1 MRCGRRSTRRCPNAP
16 RPAGGR
22 GRRCRRHR
30 SHDSFA
36 PHKGA
41 ATECWQCSHSP
52 VGVPKSPARH
62 GINNLAA
69 AYLML
74 SDRDSAVCG
83 PSARGGRL
91 RRARPIE
98 GPPVPRASQGALR
111 QSSNPCGNVTKLQYM
126 VLIWRQPFPRLWLA
140 GPAPHATDPSVSE
153 TAESDLQP
161 RHAMVTPIGSSPAL
175 CWRVRKGVGVQRTG
189 LPLWQARKSTLT
201 CGLVAAMVGV
211 VACYFV
217 SAGWEAD
224 VPQYQRRAASEA
236 ACEAAAAEI
245 SRLRLQSP
253 IKFVDDCV
261 QPKVTPV
268 SNRPGHLIV
277 TRVVEVQIGRATAK
291 KTYSALMDGRRA
303 DAWHMIQVGSAPN
316 ELSVVLWPGS
326 LAQTNELAERP
337 SPNSSQSH

>member
-52 VGVPKSPARH
+52 VDVPKSPARH

-175 CWRVRKGVGVQRTG
+175 CWRVRKGVGCSEQVCPSGRRG
-189 LPLWQARKSTLT
+189 RARL
-201 CGLVAAMVGV
+201 
-211 VACYFV
+211 
-217 SAGWEAD
+217 
-224 VPQYQRRAASEA
+224 RAAWSLPWSESSPVISSRQGGKRTCRSINVEPHPKRPA
-236 ACEAAAAEI
+236 RPRPPRFRGCACSPPSSSWTI
-245 SRLRLQSP
+245 VCSPKLRQCP
-253 IKFVDDCV
+253 TD
-261 QPKVTPV
+261 P
-268 SNRPGHLIV
+268 
-277 TRVVEVQIGRATAK
+277 AT
-291 KTYSALMDGRRA
+291 
-303 DAWHMIQVGSAPN
+303 
-316 ELSVVLWPGS
+316 
-326 LAQTNELAERP
+326 
-337 SPNSSQSH
+337 